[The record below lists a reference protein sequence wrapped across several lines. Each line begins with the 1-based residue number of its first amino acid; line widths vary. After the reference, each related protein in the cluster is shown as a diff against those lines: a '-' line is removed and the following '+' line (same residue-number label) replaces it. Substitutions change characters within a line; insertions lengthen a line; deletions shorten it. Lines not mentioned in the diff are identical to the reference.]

1 MKEKENNR
9 TPAGHYFI
17 LDEEDVPWEVGPG
30 YLRMVGLR
38 EPVTDRDRMLF
49 LSVKLSGA
57 SGTTREEAERRA
69 AEIEART

>member
-1 MKEKENNR
+1 MKEKKNNR

-30 YLRMVGLR
+30 YLRRVGS
-38 EPVTDRDRMLF
+38 RDPLGDEHRA
-49 LSVKLSGA
+49 LSYSFIMSGA